1 MDMTRDIITVICFV
15 MIVIIACVAWNS
27 YAMRQDEKTKQGT
40 LNITYDFRVEA
51 LNIVGE
57 GNDQNGD
64 YDVSEAIE
72 QIKMPDDIRIKIN
85 E

>member
-40 LNITYDFRVEA
+40 
-51 LNIVGE
+51 
-57 GNDQNGD
+57 
-64 YDVSEAIE
+64 
-72 QIKMPDDIRIKIN
+72 
-85 E
+85 